1 MGNKRNILLTLLC
14 MITVAFYSQ
23 ETWTMQI
30 WNKNKVIY
38 QNATDEIDSITF
50 VKKVFYG
57 KWENII
63 NCPTQDQIA
72 LDNDTSQCK
81 PPYITA
87 LHITSVIDSIYS
99 GYSVDFKADF
109 IPSITYCGLACFR
122 IDYSSH
128 LKSGKYDKI
137 DNGGHFSCYGGFQRQ
152 PSTKNPEYNSILSLW
167 DTYCY
172 KGVDVDTIMATLI
185 IPERQDTKHYINE
198 GNYVSHRPE
207 FLWRPGKWY
216 RMTIILGTSD
226 INGYTTLE
234 QRVCDLET
242 KEWITLCKFDL
253 GAPDL
258 NIKGNM
264 FSFLEGWLKETAGEV
279 RTLELKNIRILNRT
293 RDKWY
298 NIYSSYLTDKKQS
311 GFSGS
316 YNFGADESSFWMI
329 TTGVP
334 NCADNP
340 DSITFKV
347 NYSEEGDPTVCE

>member
-1 MGNKRNILLTLLC
+1 MGNKRKILFTVLC
-14 MITVAFYSQ
+14 MIAAACYSQ

-38 QNATDEIDSITF
+38 QNATDEIDSITL
-50 VKKVFYG
+50 VKKLFYG

-63 NCPTQDQIA
+63 KCPTQDQIA

-87 LHITSVIDSIYS
+87 LHITSVIDSLYS

-109 IPSITYCGLACFR
+109 IPAITYCSLACFR
-122 IDYSSH
+122 LDYSS
-128 LKSGKYDKI
+128 LLEGGKYDKV
-137 DNGGHFSCYGGFQRQ
+137 DNGGNFSCYAGFQRQ
-152 PSTKNPEYNSILSLW
+152 PSTKDPEYNSILSLW

-185 IPERQDTKHYINE
+185 MPTGINFIHHTNE
-198 GNYVSHRPE
+198 GNYGSYRPE
-207 FLWRPGKWY
+207 YLWRPGKWY

-226 INGYTTLE
+226 ITGNTTLE

-258 NIKGNM
+258 IIKGNM
-264 FSFLEGWLKETAGEV
+264 YSFLEGWLKETAGEV

-298 NIYSSYLTDKKQS
+298 NIYSSYFTDRKQS

-334 NCADNP
+334 NCAANP
-340 DSITFKV
+340 DSTTLKV
-347 NYSEEGDPTVCE
+347 NYSEEGDPTVYE